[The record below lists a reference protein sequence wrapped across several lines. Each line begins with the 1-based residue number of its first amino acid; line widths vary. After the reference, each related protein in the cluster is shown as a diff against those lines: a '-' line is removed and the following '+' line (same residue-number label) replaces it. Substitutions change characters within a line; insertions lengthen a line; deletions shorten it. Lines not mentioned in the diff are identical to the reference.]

1 MSKGHGA
8 FVWYELMTTDTKA
21 AEAFYDNVVGWGSV
35 DSGMPDANYT
45 LFKAGD
51 VRVAGLMT
59 MPEGALKMNAPPAWV
74 GYIGVD
80 DVDAAARKIA
90 ELGGTVHRQ
99 PEDIPTIGR
108 FAIVADP
115 HGAVFALFK
124 GAGDGEMPELAQN
137 ANGNIGWHELMA
149 GDLAVEFP
157 FYQKMFGWGKDEAMD
172 MGEMGVY
179 QIFSHGG
186 AQIGGMMTKPANV
199 PAPPYWGFYFNVD
212 ALDAAV
218 ARSTAKGG
226 KVVNGP
232 MEVPGGSWVVNCVD
246 PQGAHFNLVAPKR

>member
-1 MSKGHGA
+1 MSDKHGA

-21 AEAFYDNVVGWGSV
+21 AEEFYDAVVGWTSE
-35 DSGMPDANYT
+35 DAGMPDMGYT
-45 LFKAGD
+45 LFKADD
-51 VRVAGLMT
+51 VRVAGLMA

-80 DVDAAARKIA
+80 DVDAAAKKIA
-90 ELGGTVHRQ
+90 ELGGKVHRE

-137 ANGNIGWHELMA
+137 ANGNVGWHELMA

-172 MGEMGVY
+172 MGAMGVY
-179 QIFSHGG
+179 QLFNHNG
-186 AQIGGMMTKPANV
+186 AQIGGMMTKTPEIPA
-199 PAPPYWGFYFNVD
+199 PYWGYYFNVD

-218 ARSTAKGG
+218 ERATSRGA
-226 KVVNGP
+226 KVVMGP
-232 MEVPGGSWVVNCVD
+232 MEVPGGAWVIGGVD
-246 PQGAHFNLVAPKR
+246 PQGAHFSLVSMKR

>member
-21 AEAFYDNVVGWGSV
+21 AEAFYDDVVGWSSV

-59 MPEGALKMNAPPAWV
+59 MPEGAVKMNAPPAWV

-80 DVDAAARKIA
+80 DVDAAAKKIA

-172 MGEMGVY
+172 MGAMGVY
-179 QIFSHGG
+179 QLFNHNG
-186 AQIGGMMTKPANV
+186 AQIGGMMTKTPEIPA
-199 PAPPYWGFYFNVD
+199 PYWGYYFNVE

-218 ARSTAKGG
+218 ARATARGAKIIM
-226 KVVNGP
+226 GP
-232 MEVPGGSWVVNCVD
+232 MEVPGGAWVINGVD
-246 PQGAHFNLVAPKR
+246 PQGAHFNLVSMKR